1 MTRKVRGIWMYF
13 WKSSASWANCIT
25 SSRKKSHV
33 TNKKKAFNLGAF
45 VDPLCFY
52 GKTKN
57 EIKNMK
63 NDTYNNQLLKDEN

>member
-1 MTRKVRGIWMYF
+1 VVFGCIFGKVGLHGRT
-13 WKSSASWANCIT
+13 ASRRHEKKVT
-25 SSRKKSHV
+25 SQ
-33 TNKKKAFNLGAF
+33 TKKKAFNLGAF